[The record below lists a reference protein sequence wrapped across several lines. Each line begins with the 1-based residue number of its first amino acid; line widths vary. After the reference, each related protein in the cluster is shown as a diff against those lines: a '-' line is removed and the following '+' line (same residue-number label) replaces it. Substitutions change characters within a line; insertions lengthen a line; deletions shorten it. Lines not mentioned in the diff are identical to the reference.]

1 MKFILTVF
9 RPPLLPKPVARRRPA
24 DFRLGDLGQ
33 RRRRGGRGGGL
44 GRGHLLVWRRL
55 LLGGLLLPGCPGG
68 GLAQPGQAGDGAALG
83 READLAGA
91 VRARPLVAAA
101 LGRLD
106 VPPRGPARRRGTAGD
121 STWLALGDHTYMT
134 STLRGMMVGK
144 KKCT

>member
-1 MKFILTVF
+1 MKLTVV

-24 DFRLGDLGQ
+24 DFRFGDLGQ

-44 GRGHLLVWRRL
+44 GRGHLLARRRL
-55 LLGGLLLPGCPGG
+55 LLGRLLPGCPG

-106 VPPRGPARRRGTAGD
+106 VPPRGPARRRGTAED
-121 STWLALGDHTYMT
+121 QTWLGINQIHAL
-134 STLRGMMVGK
+134 
-144 KKCT
+144 

>member
-1 MKFILTVF
+1 MKRESKKWKTKLNLTVV
-9 RPPLLPKPVARRRPA
+9 RPPLLPKPVSRRRPA

-55 LLGGLLLPGCPGG
+55 LLGRLPDC

-101 LGRLD
+101 LGGLD
-106 VPPRGPARRRGTAGD
+106 VPPRRPARRRGTAED
-121 STWLALGDHTYMT
+121 SIWLGIIQI
-134 STLRGMMVGK
+134 
-144 KKCT
+144 